1 MIGSLPIP
9 PYPKADQ
16 AIQTNPIQV
25 MQVVDT
31 GAQYSSPSDSSS
43 SSSSSDSEEEVEGTE
58 KITVAKCYINRQYSS
73 VEDLSITKT
82 PPNKRFRTSTPE
94 PENRQPAKEPEH
106 CPLKEIINHK
116 PAFTVPQTDIIVAP
130 GQRGA

>member
-1 MIGSLPIP
+1 MSTI
-9 PYPKADQ
+9 
-16 AIQTNPIQV
+16 
-25 MQVVDT
+25 
-31 GAQYSSPSDSSS
+31 
-43 SSSSSDSEEEVEGTE
+43 
-58 KITVAKCYINRQYSS
+58 
-73 VEDLSITKT
+73 KT

-130 GQRGA
+130 GQRGARANTQRGAQRVNAVMAAGQGYKQSARGRPSPSADIANDAQQGCKQRQLAKAVVDVPH